1 MRNEQFI
8 EENLKIN
15 PYIKAKFKIIQD
27 MVLVN
32 IVIRMVQFMLENLK
46 MVKEMDTVNIEKEQ
60 QEIVTGESIKMVIGM
75 AKEI

>member
-46 MVKEMDTVNIEKEQ
+46 MVKEMDTVSIEKEQ

>member
-46 MVKEMDTVNIEKEQ
+46 MVKEMDTVSIEKEQ
-60 QEIVTGESIKMVIGM
+60 QEIVTGESIKMAIGM